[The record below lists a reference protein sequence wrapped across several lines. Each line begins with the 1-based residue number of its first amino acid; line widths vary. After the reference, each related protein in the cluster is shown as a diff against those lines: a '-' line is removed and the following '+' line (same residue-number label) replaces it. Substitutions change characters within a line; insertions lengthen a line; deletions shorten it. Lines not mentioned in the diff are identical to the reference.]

1 MSLTGARGA
10 FYTTTCCPPCKPRC
24 WASAGFD
31 VSQLGLM
38 PALRRLLQEEFAG
51 AFDGVTWE
59 VEPAAEEK
67 AQRLSA
73 MSAEVLF
80 YAAREAIRNAARHGR
95 GGDAGRPL
103 RLRVAAAC
111 GDGLRIVVEDDG
123 VGLGVSQAAAGGGQ
137 GVALQSAMMA
147 VIGGAWET
155 ESQPG
160 QFTRV
165 TLVFPEGG

>member
-1 MSLTGARGA
+1 
-10 FYTTTCCPPCKPRC
+10 
-24 WASAGFD
+24 
-31 VSQLGLM
+31 M

-59 VEPAAEEK
+59 VEPTAEEK
-67 AQRLSA
+67 ARSLSA

-95 GGDAGRPL
+95 GGDAGRRL

-111 GDGLRIVVEDDG
+111 GGDGLRIVVEDDG
-123 VGLGVSQAAAGGGQ
+123 VGLGVSQAAARGGQ

-165 TLVFPEGG
+165 TLVLPEGG